1 MKGKSEINDL
11 HLKCVNIND
20 DVLRLDIPMDYLIIM
35 AFFDPHQDIREQIF
49 DLWKRDVEFHTDEG
63 HEIDSLEIFHKDD
76 KFFICFVEFSKLIN
90 VVALSE
96 EGEYLLLRG

>member
-1 MKGKSEINDL
+1 MKGKSEIDDL
-11 HLKCVNIND
+11 HLKGVNIND
-20 DVLRLDIPMDYLIIM
+20 DVLRFDIPMDYLIIM
-35 AFFDPHQDIREQIF
+35 AFFNSHQDISEQIF
-49 DLWKRDVEFHTDEG
+49 DLWKRDVEFHSDEG

-76 KFFICFVEFSKLIN
+76 KFFIRLIEFSKLIN